1 MQSLAILNCNFLT
14 TKSILLGDALLS
26 ISSIE
31 SVLVMA
37 LLGRLRA
44 VMRMGLLTSRL
55 ILEGLRMAR
64 TRFKLNLSRV
74 IE

>member
-14 TKSILLGDALLS
+14 TKSILLGDTLLS

-37 LLGRLRA
+37 LMGRLRA

-64 TRFKLNLSRV
+64 TRFKLILSRV

>member
-37 LLGRLRA
+37 LMGRLRA

-55 ILEGLRMAR
+55 ILEGLRLAR

>member
-26 ISSIE
+26 ISYIE

-37 LLGRLRA
+37 LMGRLRA
-44 VMRMGLLTSRL
+44 VVRMGLLTSRL

>member
-1 MQSLAILNCNFLT
+1 MQSLAILACNFRAA
-14 TKSILLGDALLS
+14 KSILMGDALLS
-26 ISSIE
+26 ITFIE
-31 SVLVMA
+31 SRLVGA

-44 VMRMGLLTSRL
+44 VTRMGMLTSRL
-55 ILEGLRMAR
+55 ILEGLRLAR